1 MSVAQ
6 IGEFSFII
14 AGVGV
19 STGAID
25 PLLYSMAIAVSG
37 ITTLLTP
44 WLIRAAP
51 ATAAYIDRK
60 LPRSMQTFAAL
71 YSSWIEQ
78 LSSGAN
84 QGEVAPVRRAS
95 RWLFVDAVLTAAIL
109 IGASLEMDR
118 VSSWAAGRLDWS
130 DRSTRIAVIIG
141 AFLLSAPLWIGMIR
155 VARYLGF
162 ELAARVFPST
172 LNGQLDLAAA
182 PRRLLVVT
190 LQLAIVLAVGLPLV
204 AVTQPFLPPFRG
216 AAVLLI
222 VILVLSFSFW
232 RSAAN
237 LQGHTRAGAQA
248 LAGALARQMRSRDS
262 GDPEPSLDEA
272 NRILSGLGSPTP
284 IEIRANNPH
293 AGRSLAEIGLRGR
306 TGATVLAIQR
316 GDHSVV
322 VPSGADRL
330 QEGDVLVI
338 GGTKAAISAARNLLL
353 PSNAGKYLG

>member
-1 MSVAQ
+1 M
-6 IGEFSFII
+6 
-14 AGVGV
+14 
-19 STGAID
+19 
-25 PLLYSMAIAVSG
+25 
-37 ITTLLTP
+37 
-44 WLIRAAP
+44 
-51 ATAAYIDRK
+51 
-60 LPRSMQTFAAL
+60 
-71 YSSWIEQ
+71 
-78 LSSGAN
+78 
-84 QGEVAPVRRAS
+84 
-95 RWLFVDAVLTAAIL
+95 
-109 IGASLEMDR
+109 
-118 VSSWAAGRLDWS
+118 
-130 DRSTRIAVIIG
+130 VIIG
-141 AFLLSAPLWIGMIR
+141 AAVLSAPLWIGMVR

-172 LNGQLDLAAA
+172 SKDQLDLAAA

-190 LQLAIVLAVGLPLV
+190 LQLAIVLAVGVPLI

-216 AAVLLI
+216 AAVLMFVVLI
-222 VILVLSFSFW
+222 LAVSFW

-284 IEIRANNPH
+284 IEIQANNPH
-293 AGRSLAEIGLRGR
+293 AGRSLAEIGLRGL

-353 PSNAGKYLG
+353 PANAGKHPG